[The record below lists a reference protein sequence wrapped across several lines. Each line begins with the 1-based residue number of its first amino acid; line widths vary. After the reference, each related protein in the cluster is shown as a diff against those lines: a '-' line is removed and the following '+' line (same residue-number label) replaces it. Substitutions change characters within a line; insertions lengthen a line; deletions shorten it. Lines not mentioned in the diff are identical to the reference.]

1 MPAGLQLDRKMI
13 PISETILTIF
23 LSFSHLFF
31 RYPQFIALF
40 PPLTDSVA
48 IQKSYKAY
56 LNLSQLRPVKDG
68 RPPFSLVLLR
78 DYFLLKGVFFLPVLA
93 HGANFVICKLIY

>member
-1 MPAGLQLDRKMI
+1 MPAGLQLGRKMI

-23 LSFSHLFF
+23 LSFSLLFF

-40 PPLTDSVA
+40 PLLTDSVA

-78 DYFLLKGVFFLPVLA
+78 DYFLLKGVFFLA
-93 HGANFVICKLIY
+93 GACSWGKL

>member
-23 LSFSHLFF
+23 LSFSLLFF

-48 IQKSYKAY
+48 IQKSSKAY
-56 LNLSQLRPVKDG
+56 LNLSQLQPVKDG

-78 DYFLLKGVFFLPVLA
+78 DYFLLKGMFFSCRYLLM
-93 HGANFVICKLIY
+93 GKTLISVN